1 MKVIQETLP
10 DSQVGLEIEVPG
22 DITKQTYEQMLRK
35 YMQSANIPGFR
46 KGKVPRQVLI
56 QRLGPQRLKASALE
70 ELVQTSIEK
79 AVKAEDID
87 AIGNYQLV
95 SSFEELIDKFE
106 PGQPITLSASVD
118 VPPRVTLAGYG
129 DLSVQAEEIKYD
141 PARVDE
147 TIERYRENMATLV
160 PVEDRAAQENDVA
173 VVDFVGKVVEEGKE
187 PEEFEGGS
195 AEEFQVEI
203 KEGRFIPGFVEGI
216 VGMNLEETK
225 DVEVTFPEDYPQKEL
240 AGKPAVF
247 TITLN
252 DLKERELPDVD
263 DDFAEEVSEFET
275 LDELKASL
283 EERYKEEADK
293 KTRANTDKALLDALA
308 EKIEAE
314 IPKTLVQKE
323 VDHLV
328 TQTVMQFANQGI
340 DVNKFLTREL
350 VQNLREGAQDEAVE
364 RLKRTLALGEVAKQ
378 EALSVEDDAV
388 AAKIEEIMAD
398 VEDPASVDLDRL
410 KQAVHEDLLKE
421 KILGWLGDKADVEL
435 VPEGTLTPAEDT
447 DDAVVETMVDTP
459 ESTDTPIEVEAV
471 EADAAAE
478 EA

>member
-1 MKVIQETLP
+1 MKVTQETLP
-10 DSQVGLEIEVPG
+10 DSQIGLEIEVPG

-46 KGKVPRQVLI
+46 KGKVPRPVLI

-70 ELVQTSIEK
+70 ELVQNIIEK
-79 AVKAEDID
+79 AIKAEKIE

-95 SSFEELIDKFE
+95 SSFEALIDQFE

-118 VPPRVTLAGYG
+118 VPPRITLADYT

-141 PARVDE
+141 PERVTE
-147 TIERYRENMATLV
+147 TLEKYRENLATLV
-160 PVEDRAAQENDVA
+160 PVEDRTAQEGDVA
-173 VVDFVGKVVEEGKE
+173 VVDFVGKVTEAGQE

-225 DVEVTFPEDYPQKEL
+225 DVPVTFPESYPQAEL

-252 DLKERELPDVD
+252 DLKERELPDLD

-283 EERYKEEADK
+283 ETRYQEEADN
-293 KTRANTDKALLDALA
+293 KTKANTHEALLDVLA
-308 EKIEAE
+308 EQMEAE
-314 IPKTLVQKE
+314 IPKTLVQRE

-350 VQNLREGAQDEAVE
+350 VQNLRENAQGEAVE

-378 EALSVEDDAV
+378 ESISVEEDAV
-388 AAKIEEIMAD
+388 NAKIAEIMAD
-398 VEDPASVDLDRL
+398 VEDPDNVDQDRL
-410 KQAVHEDLLKE
+410 QQAVHEDLLKE
-421 KILGWLGDKADVEL
+421 QILGWLSEKATIEL
-435 VPEGTLTPAEDT
+435 VPEGTLTAADEDE
-447 DDAVVETMVDTP
+447 DETVADVAADET
-459 ESTDTPIEVEAV
+459 IEVEAV
-471 EADAAAE
+471 EADTPVKE
-478 EA
+478 EE

>member
-1 MKVIQETLP
+1 MKVTQETLP

-22 DITKQTYEQMLRK
+22 DVTQQTYEQMLRK

-70 ELVQTSIEK
+70 ELVQNIIEK
-79 AVKAEDID
+79 AVKAEDIE

-95 SSFEELIDKFE
+95 SSFDELITQFE
-106 PGQPITLSASVD
+106 PGKPIILSASVD
-118 VPPRVTLAGYG
+118 VPPRITLAGY
-129 DLSVQAEEIKYD
+129 DSLSVQAEEVKYD
-141 PARVDE
+141 SEKVSEAL
-147 TIERYRENMATLV
+147 ERYRENMATLV
-160 PVEDRAAQENDVA
+160 PVEDRPAEEGDVA
-173 VVDFVGKVVEEGKE
+173 VVDFVGKVVEDGKD

-216 VGMNLEETK
+216 VGMKLEETK
-225 DVEVTFPEDYPQKEL
+225 DVEVTFPDNYPQEEL

-252 DLKERELPDVD
+252 DLKERELPELD

-275 LDELKASL
+275 LDALKTSL
-283 EERYKEEADK
+283 VERYQKEAEDK
-293 KTRANTDKALLDALA
+293 SKANTDQALLDALA

-314 IPKTLVQKE
+314 IPKTLVQRE

-350 VQNLREGAQDEAVE
+350 VQTLRENAQGEAVE
-364 RLKRTLALGEVAKQ
+364 RLKRTLALSEVAKQ
-378 EALSVEDDAV
+378 ESLTVEDDAV
-388 AAKIEEIMAD
+388 TAKIDEIMAD
-398 VEDPASVDLDRL
+398 VEDPASVDQNRL
-410 KQAVHEDLLKE
+410 QQAVHEDLLKE
-421 KILGWLGDKADVEL
+421 QILGWLSEKAAIEL
-435 VPEGTLTPAEDT
+435 VPEGTLAPDEAQESADAGDGDA
-447 DDAVVETMVDTP
+447 DDAAEAVV
-459 ESTDTPIEVEAV
+459 EVEAV
-471 EADAAAE
+471 EADAAE
-478 EA
+478 E